1 MSEILET
8 GPTVELVCERC
19 NQNLELGKVTLTYMG
34 SNFPV
39 ELMRCVQCGLI
50 YIPEELA
57 LGKMLQVERAL
68 EDK

>member
-1 MSEILET
+1 MSETTEQPMMAAIS
-8 GPTVELVCERC
+8 CDRC
-19 NQNLELGKVTLTYMG
+19 GLDLTPGKVTLTYMG

-39 ELMRCVQCGLI
+39 ELLSCAGCGLVF
-50 YIPEELA
+50 IPEELA

>member
-1 MSEILET
+1 MSETVSQQNTANIL
-8 GPTVELVCERC
+8 CARC
-19 NQNLELGKVTLTYMG
+19 GLELKPGKVTLTYMG

-39 ELMRCVQCGLI
+39 ELLKCEQCGLVFI
-50 YIPEELA
+50 SEDLA

>member
-1 MSEILET
+1 MSETTEQ
-8 GPTVELVCERC
+8 PTAAISCGRC
-19 NQNLELGKVTLTYMG
+19 GLDLTPGQVTLTYMG

-39 ELMRCVQCGLI
+39 ELLSCAGCGQVF
-50 YIPEELA
+50 IPEELA